1 MSGETLIQGWRFR
14 ALLLCAALSAV
25 GYIGFSLW
33 AGWDDVASSMLQI
46 GLPVTLF
53 ALLLSLVN
61 YGLRY
66 VRWNAYLKRL
76 DHSIKFSSHLQ
87 IYLAGFALTATPGKA
102 GEALRSVLLKPFKV
116 AYADS
121 LAALFSE
128 RLSDILAVLLLSVLV
143 VVAYPQFYPIGIL
156 FSALCIVVALLL
168 LPGPQ
173 QWLAHRFS
181 EKNGKVAVIVSK
193 VLRVLTQTRVCNPPS
208 MVGYGLVIGI
218 FAWGAEG
225 VALWLMLQQVG
236 ADISW
241 YLAVSI
247 YCLSMLAGAA
257 SFIPGGLGG
266 AEAAMSAMLVLS
278 GVPLHVAI
286 AVTVLIRLATLWFA
300 VIIGL
305 FVLFSLLKQQK

>member
-1 MSGETLIQGWRFR
+1 MNGEALIQGWRFR
-14 ALLLCAALSAV
+14 ALVLFAVLSAL
-25 GYIGFSLW
+25 GYVVFSLW
-33 AGWDDVASSMLQI
+33 AGWDDVVSSMLQI
-46 GLPVTLF
+46 GLPVTLV

-66 VRWNAYLKRL
+66 VRWNAYLKQL
-76 DHSIKFSSHLQ
+76 SHSIPFYSHLQ
-87 IYLAGFALTATPGKA
+87 VYLAGFALTATPGKA

-121 LAALFSE
+121 LAALLSE

-143 VVAYPQFYPIGIL
+143 VVAYPQFYLIGVL
-156 FSALCIVVALLL
+156 FGGLCMAVALLL

-173 QWLAHRFS
+173 NWFAKLIS
-181 EKNGKVAVIVSK
+181 GSNSKVALLANKVIQ
-193 VLRVLTQTRVCNPPS
+193 VLAQTRACNPPS
-208 MVGYGLVIGI
+208 MVGYGLFIGVI
-218 FAWGAEG
+218 AWGAEG
-225 VALWLMLQQVG
+225 IAFWLMLQQVG

-266 AEAAMSAMLVLS
+266 AEAAMTAMLTLS

-300 VIIGL
+300 VVIGL
-305 FVLFSLLKQQK
+305 FVLFSFLKKQK